1 VKGYYERDRFLFD
14 AVFSQHYAH
23 LAGPQQLELGGAA

>member
-14 AVFSQHYAH
+14 AVFEEHYSR
-23 LAGPQQLELGGAA
+23 LVGPMQLELGAA